1 LTRDKVWDA
10 TIPTGKLIPLA
21 MEMLNAALG
30 DNGAMSQAELTAMTH
45 TDKATGLTVLLYPIF
60 QPKLETFLNG
70 WLARQ
75 R

>member
-1 LTRDKVWDA
+1 
-10 TIPTGKLIPLA
+10 
-21 MEMLNAALG
+21 
-30 DNGAMSQAELTAMTH
+30 
-45 TDKATGLTVLLYPIF
+45 LTVLLYPIF